1 MATTV
6 PGVTRGRTVAL
17 ALALVVGV
25 AALYARAV
33 WFDFVLLD
41 DPSYIVENPQVM
53 GGLTWPGVVWAFTTF
68 YKGYW
73 IPLTWLSYMADVSVG
88 GRGPAMFHATNIAL
102 HAANVALLFGLL
114 AQLTRAPWKSLVVAA
129 LFAVHPLHVESVAW
143 ITERKD
149 VLSTF
154 FALLSVH
161 LYVRYTARP
170 RVAVYAGMAVC
181 FALSLMAKPMM
192 VTLPVLLLLL
202 DFWPLERLQFHR
214 ETRWRTL
221 VAEKLPLLATAAAA
235 SILTIV
241 TQGNAGA
248 LADFDALPLGPRLG
262 YAILGYGAFLYRL
275 VWPVGLNALYAFP
288 EPLPV
293 GWTLAAGL
301 VLAGVSLAAIR
312 AARTRP
318 YVTMGWFWFVIAMA
332 PVSGVLQAGQQW
344 TADRFAYVPFI
355 GLYIAIV
362 WLVAPAV
369 TRVRYGAMV
378 AGVAVILASAVA
390 AHTQLGYWQN
400 GEVLWRRILA
410 TGGDAV
416 RGNIVLGFEMSRT
429 GRKDAAIEH
438 FEEVLRV
445 QPDHVE
451 AKGRLGTVHAE
462 LADALER
469 AGKLDEAV
477 AHYRDAVR
485 LMPDAA
491 EVQNNFGALLASQGR
506 AAEALPHFAAAVQ
519 RLPKWESARLNYAVA
534 LAQTNQPA
542 EAFRQFEEV
551 LRINPSN
558 ALARRALGR

>member
-1 MATTV
+1 MAI
-6 PGVTRGRTVAL
+6 

-25 AALYARAV
+25 AALYAPAL
-33 WFDFVLLD
+33 WYDFVLLD
-41 DPSYIVENPQVM
+41 DPSYVVENPQVL
-53 GGLTWPGVVWAFTTF
+53 GGLSWPGVVWAFTTF

-88 GRGPAMFHATNIAL
+88 GPGPAMFHATNIAL
-102 HAANVALLFGLL
+102 HAANVALLFTLL
-114 AQLTRAPWKSLVVAA
+114 VRLTSSPWKSLVAAA
-129 LFAVHPLHVESVAW
+129 LFAAHPLHVESVVW

-154 FALLSVH
+154 FAFLSLH
-161 LYVRYTARP
+161 LYARYAGRP
-170 RVAVYAGMAVC
+170 RLTTYLGVAGC

-202 DFWPLERLQFHR
+202 DIWPLGRLQFDR
-214 ETRWRTL
+214 QARWRPVL
-221 VAEKLPLLATAAAA
+221 LEKLPLLGIAAGV
-235 SILTIV
+235 SVLTV
-241 TQGNAGA
+241 MTQGNAGA

-262 YAILGYGAFLYRL
+262 FAILGYGAFLYRL

-288 EPLPV
+288 EPLSV
-293 GWTLAAGL
+293 GWTLVAGV
-301 VLAGVSLAAIR
+301 VLAGLTIVAVRSV
-312 AARTRP
+312 RTQP
-318 YVTMGWFWFVIAMA
+318 YLTTGWFWFLIAMA

-362 WLVAPAV
+362 WLVAPV
-369 TRVRYGAMV
+369 MGRVRYGAV
-378 AGVAVILASAVA
+378 GVSIAVIVTAAVA
-390 AHTQLGYWQN
+390 TQTQMAHWKN
-400 GEVLWRRILA
+400 GEVLWQRILA
-410 TGGDAV
+410 MGGDV
-416 RGNIVLGFEMSRT
+416 IRGHIVLGYEMSRT
-429 GRKDAAIEH
+429 GRKEAAIEH
-438 FEEVLRV
+438 FEAVLRL
-445 QPDHVE
+445 QPDHAE

-462 LADALER
+462 LADSLER
-469 AGKLDEAV
+469 GGRFDEAV

-491 EVQNNFGALLASQGR
+491 EVQNNFGALLAGQGR

-519 RLPKWESARLNYAVA
+519 RLPNWESARLNYAVA

-542 EAFRQFEEV
+542 EAIHQFEEV

-558 ALARRALGR
+558 AVARRALGR